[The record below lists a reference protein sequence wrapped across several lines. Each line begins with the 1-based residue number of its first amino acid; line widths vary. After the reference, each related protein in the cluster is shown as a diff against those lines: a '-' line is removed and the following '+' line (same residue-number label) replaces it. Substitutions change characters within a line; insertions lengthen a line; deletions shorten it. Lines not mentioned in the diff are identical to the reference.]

1 MRGMMRPAPRVDYG
15 RFVPVCVY
23 FAPQDRDIS
32 PFHTPSDLKIVAKHV
47 GIVSVN
53 YEGTALCYRS
63 ICTEAASVMG
73 EYQHPQITIHSFPL
87 GDYLRFVSRRDWEGV
102 AGLLIESAERVARA
116 GADFAICPANTT
128 HEAFKFMGSR
138 SPIPWLH
145 IVEVVGDAAAG
156 RGLSKLG
163 ILGTRFLMEGDV
175 YREVLFKRD
184 IDAVIPAAK
193 DREMIDAL
201 IFGELVKGVLQN
213 STGEFFRGVVSRL
226 ANNGCD
232 AVVMGCTEIPLI
244 LCPDDVEVPLLDS
257 TRLLAR
263 AALDEALRDG

>member
-1 MRGMMRPAPRVDYG
+1 M
-15 RFVPVCVY
+15 
-23 FAPQDRDIS
+23 S
-32 PFHTPSDLKIVAKHV
+32 TS
-47 GIVSVN
+47 
-53 YEGTALCYRS
+53 T
-63 ICTEAASVMG
+63 
-73 EYQHPQITIHSFPL
+73 
-87 GDYLRFVSRRDWEGV
+87 
-102 AGLLIESAERVARA
+102 RVARA

-128 HEAFKFMGSR
+128 HKAFKFMGLR

-163 ILGTRFLMEGDV
+163 ILGTRLLMEGDV
-175 YREVLFKRD
+175 YREVLSKRD
-184 IDAVIPAAK
+184 IDAEIPATK

-257 TRLLAR
+257 TRLQAR
-263 AALDEALRDG
+263 AVWTRLSATVNYYS